1 MRRVQ
6 TWILFLAAVGVGGA
20 VSAGPV
26 PVTDST
32 QRFVFEVFSVL
43 PPKGEDWF
51 VLEQAAN
58 RIRFAKLSRETAS
71 RGDTAFASAD
81 GLILNVRF
89 QSPAEFLEF
98 VEKSPIQERVLQRW
112 RPLRSGFKLDSS
124 LGPTCV
130 QYEGV
135 FEDAAVPQFPG
146 SVFIINT
153 RGFDCLHP
161 HRPGVVVRITY
172 GTRFLQGSQPPPIK
186 AEVEPV
192 LKSLVFTPIK

>member
-1 MRRVQ
+1 MRRPQ
-6 TWILFLAAVGVGGA
+6 KWILFLAAIGVGSA

-32 QRFVFEVFSVL
+32 GRIVLEVFSVL

-58 RIRFAKLSRETAS
+58 RIRFAKLSREAAS
-71 RGDTAFASAD
+71 RGDTAFASVD
-81 GLILNVRF
+81 GLILNATF

-98 VEKSPIQERVLQRW
+98 VEKSPIEERVLQRW
-112 RPLRSGFKLDSS
+112 RLLRSGFKLDSS

-161 HRPGVVVRITY
+161 HRPGVVVRISY
-172 GTRFLQGSQPPPIK
+172 GTRFLQGIQPPSIE
-186 AEVEPV
+186 AEVEPF
-192 LKSLVFTPIK
+192 LKSLVFTLIK

>member
-1 MRRVQ
+1 MRRPQ
-6 TWILFLAAVGVGGA
+6 TWVLFLAAIGVGSA

-26 PVTDST
+26 PVTDSMG
-32 QRFVFEVFSVL
+32 RIVLEVFSVL

-51 VLEQAAN
+51 VSEQAAN
-58 RIRFAKLSRETAS
+58 RIRFAKLSGETAS
-71 RGDTAFASAD
+71 RGDAAFASVD

-98 VEKSPIQERVLQRW
+98 LEKSPIEERVLQRW
-112 RPLRSGFKLDSS
+112 RPLRSKFKLDSS
-124 LGPTCV
+124 LGSTCV
-130 QYEGV
+130 QYEGA

-172 GTRFLQGSQPPPIK
+172 GTRVLQGVQPPPIE
-186 AEVEPV
+186 AEVEPF

>member
-1 MRRVQ
+1 MRRPQ
-6 TWILFLAAVGVGGA
+6 KWILFLAAIGVGSA

-32 QRFVFEVFSVL
+32 GRIVLEVFSVL

-58 RIRFAKLSRETAS
+58 RIRFAKLSREAAS
-71 RGDTAFASAD
+71 RGDTASVD
-81 GLILNVRF
+81 GLILNATF

-98 VEKSPIQERVLQRW
+98 VEKSPIEERVLQRW
-112 RPLRSGFKLDSS
+112 RPLGSKFKLDSS
-124 LGPTCV
+124 LGSTCV
-130 QYEGV
+130 QYEGT

-161 HRPGVVVRITY
+161 HRPGVVVRISY
-172 GTRFLQGSQPPPIK
+172 GTRFLQGIQPPSIE
-186 AEVEPV
+186 AEVEPF
-192 LKSLVFTPIK
+192 LKSLVFTLIK

>member
-1 MRRVQ
+1 MRTPQ
-6 TWILFLAAVGVGGA
+6 KWILFLAAIGVGGT

-32 QRFVFEVFSVL
+32 RRVVLEVFSVL

-58 RIRFAKLSRETAS
+58 RIRFAKLFREAAS
-71 RGDTAFASAD
+71 RGDTAFALVDA
-81 GLILNVRF
+81 LTLNVRF

-98 VEKSPIQERVLQRW
+98 VEKSPIEDRVLQRW
-112 RPLRSGFKLDSS
+112 RPLGSKFKLDSS
-124 LGPTCV
+124 RGSTCV
-130 QYEGV
+130 QYEGA
-135 FEDAAVPQFPG
+135 FEDAAVPQSPG

-153 RGFDCLHP
+153 HGFDCLHP
-161 HRPGVVVRITY
+161 HRPGVVVRISY
-172 GTRFLQGSQPPPIK
+172 GTRFLQGVPPPSIQ

-192 LKSLVFTPIK
+192 LESLVFTPVK